1 MAVGAAGAAFVF
13 FYRPFSLGP
22 EPGAALPESF
32 FEPPTGPPPGLRLL
46 YGGGEAFEAIF
57 EIIGKAERSITVQTF
72 IWEMDDTGARMAGA
86 LLAAADRGAR
96 VVIRKDMTGVY
107 FELQTMLRKGI
118 RPALLDPRIRRNPNI
133 DVRLN
138 ILGSA
143 DHSKYYIADG
153 RRAVFGGMNITD
165 NCRLRWRDY
174 MVMIDS
180 AEWAAGF
187 ERKVLDDEIWPE
199 EAPFRILTN
208 SRRALEIRPALSQAF
223 SRARESVILDHAYFS
238 DETMISAVM
247 EAARRGVKVTLILP
261 RSPDTHGLANLATVN
276 RLLASLPP
284 ERLEV
289 YLNSRMS
296 HAKAALID
304 GAIAFVGSA
313 NLTHRSMRRSRE
325 TVLALHGRPDD
336 PFIAKLREKMLE
348 SMAESERVTAPF
360 ELGAV
365 GRVRAL
371 VGKYTW

>member
-1 MAVGAAGAAFVF
+1 MAIVAAGAALVF

-46 YGGGEAFEAIF
+46 YGGEEAFEAIF

-72 IWEMDDTGARMAGA
+72 IWEMDEVGARMAEA

-96 VVIRKDMTGVY
+96 VVIRKDMTGAY
-107 FELQTMLRKGI
+107 FEAQAMWRKGT
-118 RPALLDPRIRRNPNI
+118 RPALLDPRIRRGPNI
-133 DVRLN
+133 DVRMNL
-138 ILGSA
+138 LGSA

-174 MVMIDS
+174 MVMIES
-180 AEWAAGF
+180 AEWAAAF
-187 ERKVLDDEIWPE
+187 EEKVLNDEEWPE
-199 EAPFRILTN
+199 GAPFRILTN
-208 SRRALEIRPALSQAF
+208 SRRALEIKPALSRALGQ
-223 SRARESVILDHAYFS
+223 ARESVILDHAYFS
-238 DETMISAVM
+238 GEPMISAVVA
-247 EAARRGVKVTLILP
+247 AARRGVKVTLILP
-261 RSPDTHGLANLATVN
+261 RAPDTHGPANRATVN
-276 RLLASLPP
+276 RLLASCPA

-289 YLNSRMS
+289 HLYPRMS

-325 TVLALHGRPDD
+325 TVLAFHGRPDD

-348 SMAESERVTAPF
+348 AIGQSERVTAPF

-365 GRVRAL
+365 ERARAL
-371 VGKYTW
+371 AGKYTW